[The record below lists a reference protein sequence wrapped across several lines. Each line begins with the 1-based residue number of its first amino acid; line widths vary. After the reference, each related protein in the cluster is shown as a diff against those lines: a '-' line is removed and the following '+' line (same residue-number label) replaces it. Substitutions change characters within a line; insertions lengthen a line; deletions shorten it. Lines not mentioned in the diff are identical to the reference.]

1 MKKILFICAVLF
13 CAQTATVSAIAEEDV
28 TAIAIGT
35 PREEIHT
42 LIGEPQKTSSGG
54 YKDTYE
60 LNSGD
65 TAVLTYYDDVL
76 SCGFILIN

>member
-13 CAQTATVSAIAEEDV
+13 CAQTVSVYAIAEEDV

-35 PREEIHT
+35 PREEIHS
-42 LIGEPQKTSSGG
+42 LIGEPQKTSYG

-60 LNSGD
+60 LNSGG
-65 TAVLTYYDDVL
+65 TAILTYYDNAL